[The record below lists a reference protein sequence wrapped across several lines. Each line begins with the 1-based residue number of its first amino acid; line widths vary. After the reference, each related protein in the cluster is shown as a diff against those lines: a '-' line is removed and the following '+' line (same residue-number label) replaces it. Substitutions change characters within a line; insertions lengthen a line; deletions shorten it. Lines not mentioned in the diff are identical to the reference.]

1 MTLEVGVLLLLDALD
16 DYGAPDGPY
25 EMHIGGM
32 DHHAVLVCRIEP
44 DRCADPQVLRGRY
57 LLLCLHHFAAQICPL
72 LIS

>member
-16 DYGAPDGPY
+16 DNSAPDGPY

-32 DHHAVLVCRIEP
+32 NHHAVLVRRIEP

-57 LLLCLHHFAAQICPL
+57 LLLCLHHFAAKICPL